1 MYLMIYFLQN
11 IGRMAMKFKTRLLI
25 TFLTIILLPIILAL
39 TAFLIIG
46 GYLSKGQEDL
56 GLRVNNY
63 NVWIDPAETSR
74 HLSDE
79 IFVEIREGL
88 KQDPHLLEKTDILDA
103 INDDIADKSSY
114 LIVRKGNELYY
125 TGNQLASAQIFDK
138 LPEFNEEDIDSETAQ
153 SIYYDDMN
161 KLVRQ
166 MDFYFTDGSEGS
178 LFVIM
183 KANST
188 MSRKLFIDMAV
199 AITLILVLTSLFL
212 TRWISRS
219 VFEPINELNVA
230 MQNIAEGNLEY
241 ILPHKDDGE
250 IGDLYRNYEDMRLR
264 LKESADEK
272 ILTEKQ
278 NKELVSNIS
287 HDLKTP
293 ITVIQ
298 GYAKAVADGLTDE
311 EMQKQYLNTIVK
323 KAESLTD
330 MINTFHDYSKLEHP
344 EFCLVRE
351 TQDLAEY
358 LREYLAEKYDEIDLG
373 GFNLEVEIPEE
384 TVSYS
389 FDRVQMKRV
398 FDNIISNS
406 LRHNPP
412 GTVIYVTLQQSDKA
426 VRIEIGDS
434 GVGIP
439 LELQDTL
446 FDPFIVGDESRNTRQ
461 GSGLG
466 LAVAHKIIELHG
478 GALFLEKGE
487 QHGNGISTLFVIRLL
502 K

>member
-46 GYLSKGQEDL
+46 GHLSKGQEDL

-114 LIVRKGNELYY
+114 LIVRKGKELYY

-199 AITLILVLTSLFL
+199 AIMLILVFTSLSL
-212 TRWISRS
+212 TRWIGRS

-264 LKESADEK
+264 LKYVE
-272 ILTEKQ
+272 
-278 NKELVSNIS
+278 
-287 HDLKTP
+287 
-293 ITVIQ
+293 
-298 GYAKAVADGLTDE
+298 
-311 EMQKQYLNTIVK
+311 
-323 KAESLTD
+323 
-330 MINTFHDYSKLEHP
+330 
-344 EFCLVRE
+344 CLH
-351 TQDLAEY
+351 L
-358 LREYLAEKYDEIDLG
+358 
-373 GFNLEVEIPEE
+373 
-384 TVSYS
+384 
-389 FDRVQMKRV
+389 
-398 FDNIISNS
+398 
-406 LRHNPP
+406 
-412 GTVIYVTLQQSDKA
+412 
-426 VRIEIGDS
+426 
-434 GVGIP
+434 
-439 LELQDTL
+439 
-446 FDPFIVGDESRNTRQ
+446 
-461 GSGLG
+461 
-466 LAVAHKIIELHG
+466 
-478 GALFLEKGE
+478 
-487 QHGNGISTLFVIRLL
+487 
-502 K
+502 

>member
-293 ITVIQ
+293 ITAIK
-298 GYAKAVADGLTDE
+298 GYVEDVYKRQVPFTGITVTDNLGAYPFGGNTLVPLTYIAGTAKYYVNGVVQATPAVTACLLYTSVSDGDYMAEFNTDSSMFHANEAYDGRGLLTVE
-311 EMQKQYLNTIVK
+311 NGEMTLHVSMPSKNIVNLFVG
-323 KAESLTD
+323 KAEDAKKSGAKLLEPTTDTVTYSDGTTEEVYGFDVPVTSLD
-330 MINTFHDYSKLEHP
+330 K
-344 EFCLVRE
+344 EF
-351 TQDLAEY
+351 DLA
-358 LREYLAEKYDEIDLG
+358 LIGKKGVWYDHR
-373 GFNLEVEIPEE
+373 
-384 TVSYS
+384 VS
-389 FDRVQMKRV
+389 V
-398 FDNIISNS
+398 
-406 LRHNPP
+406 
-412 GTVIYVTLQQSDKA
+412 SDPQ
-426 VRIEIGDS
+426 
-434 GVGIP
+434 P
-439 LELQDTL
+439 LED
-446 FDPFIVGDESRNTRQ
+446 
-461 GSGLG
+461 
-466 LAVAHKIIELHG
+466 
-478 GALFLEKGE
+478 
-487 QHGNGISTLFVIRLL
+487 
-502 K
+502 

>member
-1 MYLMIYFLQN
+1 
-11 IGRMAMKFKTRLLI
+11 MKFKTRLLI

>member
-25 TFLTIILLPIILAL
+25 TFLTIILLPIILAV

-56 GLRVNNY
+56 GLRINNY

-88 KQDPHLLEKTDILDA
+88 KQDSHLLEKTDILDA

-125 TGNQLASAQIFDK
+125 AGNQPASAQIFDK

-178 LFVIM
+178 LFVVM
-183 KANST
+183 KVNST

-199 AITLILVLTSLFL
+199 AILIILVFTSLFL
-212 TRWISRS
+212 TKWISRS

-241 ILPHKDDGE
+241 MLPHKDDGE

-298 GYAKAVADGLTDE
+298 GYAKGVADGLTDE
-311 EMQKQYLNTIVK
+311 DMQKQYLNTIVK

-406 LRHNPP
+406 LRHNPS

-487 QHGNGISTLFVIRLL
+487 QHGNSISTLFVIRLL